1 MKWLELN
8 SPDQFKDLA
17 EREPVFAVFKH
28 STRCV
33 TSSLAKHRVERDW
46 TFEFPIYQVDVLRSR
61 AVSDLIAKQSGIRHE
76 SPQLIVFRDGRPVY
90 QASHGFI
97 IVKEIELETT

>member
-17 EREPVFAVFKH
+17 EHEPVFAVFKH
-28 STRCV
+28 STRCA
-33 TSSLAKHRVERDW
+33 TSSTAKHRVERDW

-61 AVSDLIAKQSGIRHE
+61 AVSDLIEKQTGIRHE
-76 SPQLIVFRDGRPVY
+76 SPQLIVFRGGRPVY
-90 QASHGFI
+90 QASHNFI
-97 IVKEIELETT
+97 FVREIETSVT